1 MQIKEVKEIAE
12 DKIKEIQEN
21 FKTNIDLLD
30 HQARTTQDPELVI
43 VYAMLKEILT
53 LAKNNYEDGLETV
66 ERFLD
71 LEARIN
77 KIESN
82 KGI

>member
-1 MQIKEVKEIAE
+1 MKKIAE
-12 DKIKEIQEN
+12 EKIKEIRKN
-21 FKTNIDLLD
+21 FKTNADILD
-30 HQARTTQDPELVI
+30 QAARVTQDTEHVLV
-43 VYAMLKEILT
+43 YGMLKEILT
-53 LAKNNYEDGLETV
+53 LAKGNYEDGLETV